1 MKRILLMGNPNVGKS
16 VVFSRLTGTQVIVS
30 NYPGTTVEFTQG
42 RLKLDGEL
50 AEVIDVPG
58 AYGLEPTSRAEEV
71 ATRMLDEGDLI
82 INVVDATNL
91 ERNLNLT
98 LQLLKSGRPI
108 LVALNMSDEAR
119 HKGIEIAVE
128 KLEELLGVPVVPTCA
143 LSGEGINTLMSRLD
157 EARANTLSYD
167 DHTRWTQVGHIVEQV
182 QEITRHH
189 HTLIEKLADFSL
201 RPATGIPLAVLV
213 GFVCFEAIRL
223 IGEGLIGFVFEPLFE
238 TYWAPVMMRLSD
250 LLGSGT
256 LWHGVLI
263 GSLVE
268 GKVDFGQSMGLLTTG
283 LFVPIGAVL
292 PYVFAFYLV
301 LSLLEDVG
309 YLPRLSVLV
318 DTVMH
323 RLGLHGLV
331 MIPMLLGLGCNVP
344 GALATRIFDTRRERF
359 VSATLMA
366 ICVPCMAQIAM
377 VAGLLGKY
385 GAAGLGPVFGT
396 LALLWVVL
404 ALILNRALPGEA
416 PEIFTEIPPYRIP
429 YHRAVAQKVWLRTRQ
444 FVSEAIPYVLL
455 GVLIVNALYSLH
467 LIQFLGRLFAPVLT
481 TVLGLPEEAI
491 AALLV
496 GFLRKDVA
504 VGMLAPLGLGL
515 KQLIIACV
523 LLTVYFPCAA
533 TFAVLLREFGTRD
546 MLKAMGLMILVA
558 LSAGGALNLIL

>member
-1 MKRILLMGNPNVGKS
+1 
-16 VVFSRLTGTQVIVS
+16 
-30 NYPGTTVEFTQG
+30 
-42 RLKLDGEL
+42 
-50 AEVIDVPG
+50 
-58 AYGLEPTSRAEEV
+58 
-71 ATRMLDEGDLI
+71 
-82 INVVDATNL
+82 
-91 ERNLNLT
+91 
-98 LQLLKSGRPI
+98 
-108 LVALNMSDEAR
+108 
-119 HKGIEIAVE
+119 
-128 KLEELLGVPVVPTCA
+128 
-143 LSGEGINTLMSRLD
+143 
-157 EARANTLSYD
+157 
-167 DHTRWTQVGHIVEQV
+167 
-182 QEITRHH
+182 
-189 HTLIEKLADFSL
+189 
-201 RPATGIPLAVLV
+201 
-213 GFVCFEAIRL
+213 
-223 IGEGLIGFVFEPLFE
+223 
-238 TYWAPVMMRLSD
+238 
-250 LLGSGT
+250 
-256 LWHGVLI
+256 
-263 GSLVE
+263 
-268 GKVDFGQSMGLLTTG
+268 
-283 LFVPIGAVL
+283 
-292 PYVFAFYLV
+292 
-301 LSLLEDVG
+301 
-309 YLPRLSVLV
+309 
-318 DTVMH
+318 
-323 RLGLHGLV
+323 
-331 MIPMLLGLGCNVP
+331 MLLGLGCNVP